1 VLLTGEIS
9 SSYGFFTIAC
19 LVLCSYLERRPR
31 KFLAAGV
38 FVAAVVVVVVVDA
51 DWWNRLL

>member
-1 VLLTGEIS
+1 VRLTGENR
-9 SSYGFFTIAC
+9 SSYGSFTIAC

-31 KFLAAGV
+31 EFLAVGV
-38 FVAAVVVVVVVDA
+38 FVAVVVVVIDIDA